1 MSPIDT
7 PQARRPNTFLPEREL
22 DARCDGIRELDQRTT
37 DGITV
42 TLLWNA
48 GTNRVFI
55 SVVEQRL
62 GVSFDFAVTA
72 AEAADAFRHPYA
84 YAAPNQEGDAPA
96 A

>member
-1 MSPIDT
+1 V
-7 PQARRPNTFLPEREL
+7 
-22 DARCDGIRELDQRTT
+22 IRELDQRTN

-42 TLLWNA
+42 TLVWNTE
-48 GTNRVFI
+48 TNRVFV

-62 GVSFDFAVTA
+62 GVSFDFAVPA

-84 YAAPNQEGDAPA
+84 YAAPNREGDAPA